1 MEIRQHGHRRASQSP
16 PPPRWQAATRQRG
29 GATRPGERLFGL
41 RTTRAD
47 VSATVVRLSP
57 TRTRGRRAAGAAPS
71 GASLLP
77 TWQRR
82 PPSDRLSQL
91 VGARALT
98 RRPSPPTMAPSWSR
112 RGHRRRG
119 ARPPPLPPLAARRKR
134 ATARR
139 RVGRTGGAGALGW
152 CLRATRTG
160 GWERAHPP
168 RRLWRRRVAP
178 RRTGRGRLEPS
189 RGRGSPPLTRRAALV
204 VRRFGGGAGAV
215 GARPPACARPHSPR
229 CCCFGPCAP
238 QRGLRPRAA
247 RCNAQ
252 RRDGVI

>member
-29 GATRPGERLFGL
+29 AATRPGERLFGL

-82 PPSDRLSQL
+82 PPSDRLSEL

-112 RGHRRRG
+112 RGQTRRG
-119 ARPPPLPPLAARRKR
+119 ARPPPLPPLAARRNGRRR
-134 ATARR
+134 ADGWGGRVGEARSGGACAPPAPAGGSAPTRRDVCGDGGSPPGGPAAAGWGPPVAAARR
-139 RVGRTGGAGALGW
+139 RSPAAPRSSSDGLGAGRAPSGRDP
-152 CLRATRTG
+152 LRAPAPTPPVAVALAP
-160 GWERAHPP
+160 AHP
-168 RRLWRRRVAP
+168 
-178 RRTGRGRLEPS
+178 S
-189 RGRGSPPLTRRAALV
+189 
-204 VRRFGGGAGAV
+204 
-215 GARPPACARPHSPR
+215 
-229 CCCFGPCAP
+229 
-238 QRGLRPRAA
+238 GLRPRAA
-247 RCNAQ
+247 RGNAQ